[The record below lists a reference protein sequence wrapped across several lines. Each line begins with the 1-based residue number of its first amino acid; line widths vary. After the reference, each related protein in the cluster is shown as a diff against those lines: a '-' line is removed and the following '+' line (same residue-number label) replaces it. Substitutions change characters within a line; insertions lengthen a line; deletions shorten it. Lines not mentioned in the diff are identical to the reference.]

1 MINTPAGWRQNS
13 LAVFV
18 GVCLPDVKSINYLD
32 AKKQAWCG
40 LQTGRNLLIL
50 APKSFPLAG
59 SYLIWMAFK
68 TVDGRRSHRRGDCFA
83 VMWQIK
89 YRTIRSEDTG
99 FVWLNLESIVTKKKN
114 HDTLITMVTL
124 SFPFSSF
131 PTRNAHSIIQP
142 EPLGGSRGYFSLL

>member
-13 LAVFV
+13 LGVFV
-18 GVCLPDVKSINYLD
+18 GVCLPDVKSINGLN

-68 TVDGRRSHRRGDCFA
+68 TVSDGKRSHRRGDYFA
-83 VMWQIK
+83 VKWQIK
-89 YRTIRSEDTG
+89 YRTIRN
-99 FVWLNLESIVTKKKN
+99 FVWLNLKSIVTKKN
-114 HDTLITMVTL
+114 NTTHSLHWVPFPLLLVLLLQDIHTIVTGN
-124 SFPFSSF
+124 FWPVPPGEF
-131 PTRNAHSIIQP
+131 
-142 EPLGGSRGYFSLL
+142 RGYLSP